1 MQNTAVTALER
12 EYSILHHVRHTLVFN
27 KFATVSFIVP
37 EWSLFFIR
45 PRVIY
50 CWDILLSQH
59 MLDVAKC
66 IVDDN
71 FVFQQDSAPVLASH
85 TSKVFG
91 GHRVYNISQCRQMR
105 TEPK

>member
-1 MQNTAVTALER
+1 
-12 EYSILHHVRHTLVFN
+12 
-27 KFATVSFIVP
+27 
-37 EWSLFFIR
+37 
-45 PRVIY
+45 
-50 CWDILLSQH
+50 

-71 FVFQQDSAPVLASH
+71 VVFQQDSAPVLASH
-85 TSKVFG
+85 TCKVFG